1 MRKKIVVLCGLIY
14 NVFVWCRGCTAF
26 AYMDFTCL
34 LRKTPFGAAYTGG
47 SEDIM
52 YTYLVRR
59 QCGQIKKHYEKGEVS
74 PMNNLKEQKL
84 NNKGFSLVEL
94 IIVIAIMAVLIG
106 VLAPQYLKYVEKS
119 RQSADL
125 DTVDSM
131 VSAIEIYS
139 ADPANNIVS
148 GTITCNASGDVT
160 ADADTLAALQDAGLA
175 ASTATTATVL
185 TTMKSNAYKDWTITF
200 GTDSNNN
207 PVVTFG
213 GNNGGDLGTAM
224 GRN

>member
-1 MRKKIVVLCGLIY
+1 
-14 NVFVWCRGCTAF
+14 
-26 AYMDFTCL
+26 MDFTCL

-94 IIVIAIMAVLIG
+94 IIVIAIMVVLIG

-119 RQSADL
+119 RVSADADQI
-125 DTVDSM
+125 DTLI
-131 VSAIEIYS
+131 SAVEIYS
-139 ADPANNIVS
+139 ADKGV
-148 GTITCNASGDVT
+148 VT
-160 ADADTLAALQDAGLA
+160 GSIDIAADGKVTPSTDIETALTDAGIKVDTTKPLMTSNTFKKVCKISFTTDGVTVNVEDIA
-175 ASTATTATVL
+175 DVLGREYKAT
-185 TTMKSNAYKDWTITF
+185 
-200 GTDSNNN
+200 
-207 PVVTFG
+207 P
-213 GNNGGDLGTAM
+213 
-224 GRN
+224 

>member
-1 MRKKIVVLCGLIY
+1 
-14 NVFVWCRGCTAF
+14 
-26 AYMDFTCL
+26 MDFTCL

-59 QCGQIKKHYEKGEVS
+59 LCGQIKKHYEKGEES

-119 RQSADL
+119 RVSADADQV
-125 DTVDSM
+125 DTFI
-131 VSAIEIYS
+131 SAVEIYS
-139 ADPANNIVS
+139 ASNGVVDGQIKFDAD
-148 GTITCNASGDVT
+148 GKITTVDATVT
-160 ADADTLAALQDAGLA
+160 AALSDAGITIA
-175 ASTATTATVL
+175 VGDEI
-185 TTMKSNAYKDWTITF
+185 MKSTTFKKVWILDFSADGVKVNNSDIADVLGRAY
-200 GTDSNNN
+200 DSSIS
-207 PVVTFG
+207 
-213 GNNGGDLGTAM
+213 
-224 GRN
+224 

>member
-1 MRKKIVVLCGLIY
+1 
-14 NVFVWCRGCTAF
+14 
-26 AYMDFTCL
+26 MDFACL

-119 RQSADL
+119 RVSADADQI
-125 DTVDSM
+125 DTLI
-131 VSAIEIYS
+131 SAVEIYS
-139 ADPANNIVS
+139 ADIGMVEGEIVI
-148 GTITCNASGDVT
+148 GTDGSITPSDTGNPSIKDALD
-160 ADADTLAALQDAGLA
+160 DADLDCTKITVSSKTFKGGCKIKFSATDGVTVTDETDTNKPIAKALGR
-175 ASTATTATVL
+175 ASA
-185 TTMKSNAYKDWTITF
+185 
-200 GTDSNNN
+200 
-207 PVVTFG
+207 
-213 GNNGGDLGTAM
+213 
-224 GRN
+224 

>member
-1 MRKKIVVLCGLIY
+1 
-14 NVFVWCRGCTAF
+14 
-26 AYMDFTCL
+26 MDFTCL

-59 QCGQIKKHYEKGEVS
+59 LCGQIKKHYEKGEVS

-119 RQSADL
+119 RVSADADQV
-125 DTVDSM
+125 DTFI
-131 VSAIEIYS
+131 SAVEIYS
-139 ADPANNIVS
+139 ASNGVVDGQIKFDAD
-148 GTITCNASGDVT
+148 GKITTVDATVT
-160 ADADTLAALQDAGLA
+160 AALSDAGITIA
-175 ASTATTATVL
+175 VDDEI
-185 TTMKSNAYKDWTITF
+185 MKSTTFKKVWILDFSADGVKVNNSDIADVLGRAY
-200 GTDSNNN
+200 DSSIS
-207 PVVTFG
+207 
-213 GNNGGDLGTAM
+213 
-224 GRN
+224 